1 MIAIRR
7 ENPTKGNIGEIK
19 LVLNNILLYNADT
32 MPALGPQMQM
42 RIYPSEEGKL
52 DDIQIRKIGCIYRL

>member
-1 MIAIRR
+1 M
-7 ENPTKGNIGEIK
+7 
-19 LVLNNILLYNADT
+19 

-42 RIYPSEEGKL
+42 RIYPNTSEGTL